1 MIKKSIIVSNKKWN
15 DEYIKKFI
23 KKNKTFYHVKSIR
36 ELSIILKNV
45 SPDFIFFIH
54 WSKYIKKNIYDKYEC
69 INFHMTDL
77 PFGRGGSPLQNL
89 ILLGFKKTFLTAHK
103 VSATI
108 DSGDIYLKRRLSL
121 KGNAKEIYIRSTE
134 ITLKMIKFIINNKIK
149 VKNQIGNITYFK
161 QRQPKQSEI
170 DFKKDL
176 EKIYDFIRMLD
187 APNYPRAFIDF
198 KNKRIF
204 FNNVSKSKKYLTA
217 HVKIIKRYNEN

>member
-187 APNYPRAFIDF
+187 APKYPKANLKLKKFNIEF
-198 KNKRIF
+198 FGAKIKNKSIFTSARIYG
-204 FNNVSKSKKYLTA
+204 NKK
-217 HVKIIKRYNEN
+217 